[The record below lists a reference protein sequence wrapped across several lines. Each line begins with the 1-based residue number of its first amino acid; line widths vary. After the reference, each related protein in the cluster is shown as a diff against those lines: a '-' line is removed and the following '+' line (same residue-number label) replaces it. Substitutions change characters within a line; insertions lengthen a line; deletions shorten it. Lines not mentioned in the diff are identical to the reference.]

1 MMKKLKIKNI
11 TCAGLMLLLSACNKQ
26 LDLKPTQS
34 IETSQALLTAKDVQ
48 ITLVGAYSNLAANR
62 NNVENLYGGLVF
74 LMPDLLG
81 SAGQG
86 IIDWTGT
93 YQQLTEMTNQSITVN
108 NSFVANLWLTA
119 YQNINQLNYVISAL
133 DKVTVPA
140 DRDRIEGEA
149 KFLRG
154 MNYFDLV
161 RLYGR
166 AWNDGDPNTNLG
178 VPIVLT
184 PTTKIDATSNVPR
197 ATVAQVY
204 AQVLSDLTTAETK
217 LPASNAFYAN
227 QYAASALLSRVY
239 MQKLDYPN
247 AAAEANKVI
256 SSGTYSLMGTYAAEF
271 PYSGPVHADNT
282 PEDIFT
288 VQVTTQQG
296 VNSQNE
302 FYASATYNGRGD
314 AAVLPAFL
322 SEFETGDAR
331 GTFFYYE
338 GTAPNYSIYSS
349 KFRNQF
355 GNVRIVRLAEMYLNR
370 AEANLRSNTN
380 VGDSPVNDLNKIRI
394 RAGLSPFV
402 TSSLANISIAQVL
415 TERRHELAFEGGF
428 FLHDAKRTMQNVGAL
443 EWNSPKLVFPVPQRE
458 IIANPNLKQNT
469 GY

>member
-1 MMKKLKIKNI
+1 MKKLNIKNI
-11 TCAGLMLLLSACNKQ
+11 ACAGLMLLLSACNKQ

-34 IETSQALLTAKDVQ
+34 IDTNQALLTAKDVQ
-48 ITLVGAYSNLAANR
+48 ITLIGAYSNMAANR
-62 NNVENLYGGLVF
+62 NNVESLYGGLVF
-74 LMPDLLG
+74 LMPDLLAT
-81 SAGQG
+81 SGQG

-166 AWNDGDPNTNLG
+166 AWNDGDPNANLG

-184 PTTKIDATSNVPR
+184 PTTQIDATSNVPR

-204 AQVLSDLTTAETK
+204 AQVLSDLNTAKTK
-217 LPASNAFYAN
+217 LPAANAFYAN
-227 QYAASALLSRVY
+227 KYAASALLSRVY

-247 AAAEANKVI
+247 AAAEANTVI
-256 SSGTYSLMGTYAAEF
+256 SAGVYSLTGTYAAEF
-271 PYSGPVHADNT
+271 PFPGPVHVDNT
-282 PEDIFT
+282 TEDIFA

-296 VNSQNE
+296 VNSLNE
-302 FYASATYNGRGD
+302 FYGGPTYGGRGD
-314 AAVLPAFL
+314 AAILPSFTA
-322 SEFETGDAR
+322 EFEQGDTR
-331 GTFFYYE
+331 GAFFYND
-338 GTAPNYSIYSS
+338 GGSLYSS
-349 KFRNQF
+349 KFQNQY

-370 AEANLRSNTN
+370 AEANLRSNTAT
-380 VGDSPVNDLNKIRI
+380 GDTPLNDVNKIRT
-394 RAGLSPFV
+394 RAGLTPIASI
-402 TSSLANISIAQVL
+402 SLEQIL

-428 FLHDAKRTMQNVGAL
+428 FLHDAKRTMQTVGAL
-443 EWNSPKLVFPVPQRE
+443 AWNSPKLVFPIPQRE
-458 IIANPNLKQNT
+458 IIANPNLKQNV

>member
-1 MMKKLKIKNI
+1 MMIKSNIKNI

-34 IETSQALLTAKDVQ
+34 IEASQALLTAKDVQ
-48 ITLVGAYSNLAANR
+48 ITLIGAYSNLAADR

-81 SAGQG
+81 GQN
-86 IIDWTGT
+86 IIDWAGT

-133 DKVTVPA
+133 DKVTVAA

-184 PTTKIDATSNVPR
+184 PTTKIDPTSDVPR

-217 LPASNAFYAN
+217 LPASNSFYASK
-227 QYAASALLSRVY
+227 YAASALLSRVY

-247 AAAEANKVI
+247 AAAEANNVI
-256 SSGTYSLMGTYAAEF
+256 SSNVYSLNSTYAAEF
-271 PYSGPVHADNT
+271 PFPGPVHVDNT
-282 PEDIFT
+282 PEDIFA

-296 VNSQNE
+296 INSQNE
-302 FYASATYNGRGD
+302 FYGSATYNGRGD
-314 AAVLPAFL
+314 AAVLPTFL
-322 SEFETGDAR
+322 TEFENGDSR
-331 GTFFYYE
+331 GTFFYNE
-338 GTAPNYSIYSS
+338 GTAPNISIYSS

-355 GNVRIVRLAEMYLNR
+355 GNIRIVRLAEMYLNR
-370 AEANLRSNTN
+370 AEANLRIGATSAIGATPLSD
-380 VGDSPVNDLNKIRI
+380 VNKIRT
-394 RAGLSPFV
+394 RAGLA
-402 TSSLANISIAQVL
+402 SLAVATVTNVL

-428 FLHDAKRTMQNVGAL
+428 FLHDAKRTQQNVGAL
-443 EWNSPKLVFPVPQRE
+443 PWNSPKLVFPVPQRE

>member
-1 MMKKLKIKNI
+1 MMKKFNIKNI
-11 TCAGLMLLLSACNKQ
+11 ACAGLMLLLSACNKQ
-26 LDLKPTQS
+26 LDLNPTQS
-34 IETSQALLTAKDVQ
+34 IDTNQALLTAKDVQ
-48 ITLVGAYSNLAANR
+48 ITLIGAYSNLAVYDINR
-62 NNVENLYGGLVF
+62 VEHLYGGLVF

-81 SAGQG
+81 TSGQG

-184 PTTKIDATSNVPR
+184 PTIQIDATSNVPR

-204 AQVLSDLTTAETK
+204 AQVLSDLNTAKTK
-217 LPASNAFYAN
+217 LPAANAFYAN
-227 QYAASALLSRVY
+227 KYAASALLSRVY

-247 AAAEANKVI
+247 AAAEANTVLGAGVYGLV
-256 SSGTYSLMGTYAAEF
+256 STYAAEF
-271 PYSGPVHADNT
+271 PFPGPVHQDNT
-282 PEDIFT
+282 PEDIFA

-296 VNSQNE
+296 VNSLNE
-302 FYASATYNGRGD
+302 FYGGPSYGGRGD
-314 AAVLPAFL
+314 AAILPSFPA
-322 SEFETGDAR
+322 EFEPGDAR
-331 GTFFYYE
+331 GAFFYNE
-338 GTAPNYSIYSS
+338 GIAPNISIYSS
-349 KFRNQF
+349 KFQNQF
-355 GNVRIVRLAEMYLNR
+355 GNVKIVRLAEMYLNR
-370 AEANLRSNTN
+370 AEANLRIGATSAIGNTPLN
-380 VGDSPVNDLNKIRI
+380 DVNRIRD
-394 RAGLSPFV
+394 RAGLSPLGV
-402 TSSLANISIAQVL
+402 ATIANVL

-428 FLHDAKRTMQNVGAL
+428 FLHDAKRTMQTVGAL
-443 EWNSPKLVFPVPQRE
+443 AWNSPKLVFPIPQRE
-458 IIANPNLKQNT
+458 IIANPSLKQNA

>member
-1 MMKKLKIKNI
+1 
-11 TCAGLMLLLSACNKQ
+11 MLLLSACNKQ

-166 AWNDGDPNTNLG
+166 AWNDGDPNTYQPGRTDCVDTN
-178 VPIVLT
+178 
-184 PTTKIDATSNVPR
+184 
-197 ATVAQVY
+197 
-204 AQVLSDLTTAETK
+204 
-217 LPASNAFYAN
+217 
-227 QYAASALLSRVY
+227 
-239 MQKLDYPN
+239 
-247 AAAEANKVI
+247 
-256 SSGTYSLMGTYAAEF
+256 
-271 PYSGPVHADNT
+271 H
-282 PEDIFT
+282 
-288 VQVTTQQG
+288 
-296 VNSQNE
+296 QN
-302 FYASATYNGRGD
+302 
-314 AAVLPAFL
+314 
-322 SEFETGDAR
+322 
-331 GTFFYYE
+331 
-338 GTAPNYSIYSS
+338 
-349 KFRNQF
+349 
-355 GNVRIVRLAEMYLNR
+355 
-370 AEANLRSNTN
+370 
-380 VGDSPVNDLNKIRI
+380 
-394 RAGLSPFV
+394 
-402 TSSLANISIAQVL
+402 
-415 TERRHELAFEGGF
+415 
-428 FLHDAKRTMQNVGAL
+428 
-443 EWNSPKLVFPVPQRE
+443 
-458 IIANPNLKQNT
+458 
-469 GY
+469 